1 MQEKPMLA
9 VNIGHPLG
17 FAMRDGVRYCQM
29 FLREI
34 PLVVRAIE
42 KLRSHVRD
50 HELEWSTADH
60 VMAGMDEC
68 PDPEVMLCWVDEGG
82 GRLRVSDHRG
92 PRLYRLTEIDISED
106 ERV

>member
-1 MQEKPMLA
+1 MLA

-17 FAMRDGVRYCQM
+17 FAIRDGVRYCQM
-29 FLREI
+29 FIRET

-42 KLRSHVRD
+42 KLRSHLRN
-50 HELEWSTADH
+50 HELDWPTADH
-60 VMAGMDEC
+60 VMAGMDKCSET
-68 PDPEVMLCWVDEGG
+68 EFMLFWVDEDG